1 MSKLN
6 DLLSRI
12 SAVLAS
18 GFTFVAL
25 YAIFI
30 VVPPE
35 QKMGIIQKIFYFH
48 VPAAWISFLAFG
60 VVFVASILFLWKQEE
75 WYDQLAHASGEIG
88 LVFCTLVLITGPIW
102 GRPVWGV
109 WWTWD
114 SRLTTT
120 LVLWLIYVSYL
131 MVRAYGGSR
140 GPRYGAVLG
149 IVGFLDVPIVYF
161 SIRWWR
167 TIHPP
172 PVTLA
177 PSMVVTLLISLVAFT
192 LLYLC
197 LLLQK
202 LAQERMKDEI
212 DWLKRQER

>member
-1 MSKLN
+1 MNKLS
-6 DLLSRI
+6 DLVSRI
-12 SAVLAS
+12 SAALAS
-18 GFTFVAL
+18 VFTFVAL

-48 VPAAWISFLAFG
+48 VPAAWISFLSFG
-60 VVFVASILFLWKQEE
+60 VVFVASILYLWKQEE
-75 WYDQLAHASGEIG
+75 RYDQLAHASGEIG

-120 LVLWLIYVSYL
+120 LVLWLIYVAYL
-131 MVRAYGGSR
+131 MVRAYGGNR

-197 LLLQK
+197 LLLQRV
-202 LAQERMKDEI
+202 AQERMKDEI
-212 DWLKRQER
+212 DGLKRQER

>member
-1 MSKLN
+1 MSKLS
-6 DLLSRI
+6 DLISRI
-12 SAVLAS
+12 SAALAS
-18 GFTFVAL
+18 VFTFVAL
-25 YAIFI
+25 YAVFI
-30 VVPPE
+30 YVPPE

-48 VPAAWISFLAFG
+48 VPSAWISFLAFG
-60 VVFVASILFLWKQEE
+60 VVFVASLLYLWKQEE
-75 WYDQLAHASGEIG
+75 RYDQLAHASGEIG

-120 LVLWLIYVSYL
+120 LVLWLIYVAYL

-167 TIHPP
+167 TIHPK

-177 PSMVVTLLISLVAFT
+177 PSMVVTLLISLAAFT

-197 LLLQK
+197 LLLQR
-202 LAQERMKDEI
+202 LAQEQMKDEI
-212 DWLKRQER
+212 DWLKRQ